1 MKKITNL
8 IIVLIATVT
17 LTSCQFTERLDIK
30 ENGSGVYSL
39 EMDMSAMM
47 SAMKQMGD
55 SLQANDE
62 EQEQVIDTVIRF
74 KDILEEKKDSIAKLS
89 KEEQA
94 SLKAIEDLKIHMMV
108 DEKNGKM
115 ISDFIF
121 EFNSINELGN
131 IQERITKAQSVKD
144 GKDNKTPSADTEV
157 KYSYN
162 GKKFTRKVTKKKMTA
177 EEKEAYKKSME
188 QGASFLDGSSY
199 KLIYHFPKAIK
210 STTYKGATF
219 SDDRKTMYIQTDM
232 KTITENPKLLE
243 FEVILK

>member
-8 IIVLIATVT
+8 IIILITTIT

-47 SAMKQMGD
+47 GAMKQMGD
-55 SLQANDE
+55 SIKTDE
-62 EQEQVIDTVIRF
+62 DLQVIDTIILF
-74 KDILEEKKDSIAKLS
+74 KDILDEKKDSISKLS

-108 DEKNGKM
+108 DEKNNKM
-115 ISDFIF
+115 VSDFIF
-121 EFNSINELGN
+121 EFNSISELAN
-131 IQERITKAQSVKD
+131 IQERISKAQSVKD
-144 GKDNKTPSADTEV
+144 GKENDAPTTDTEV

-162 GKKFTRKVTKKKMTA
+162 GKKFVRKVIQKKMTDK
-177 EEKEAYKKSME
+177 EKEAYKKSME
-188 QGASFLDGSSY
+188 QSASFLDGSSY
-199 KLIYHFPKAIK
+199 KLEYHFPKAIK
-210 STTYKGATF
+210 STTHKGATF
-219 SDDRKTMYIQTDM
+219 SDDRKTMYIQADM

>member
-8 IIVLIATVT
+8 IFIFITTVT

-47 SAMKQMGD
+47 GAMKQMGD
-55 SLQANDE
+55 STKTDE
-62 EQEQVIDTVIRF
+62 DLKVMDTVIRF

-94 SLKAIEDLKIHMMV
+94 SLKALEDLKIHMMV
-108 DEKNGKM
+108 DEKKGKM
-115 ISDFIF
+115 VSDFIF

-131 IQERITKAQSVKD
+131 IQEKITKAQSVKD
-144 GKDNKTPSADTEV
+144 GKEKDAPSTDTEV

-162 GKKFTRKVTKKKMTA
+162 GKKFTRKVIKKKMTA

-188 QGASFLDGSSY
+188 QSASFLDGSSY

-232 KTITENPKLLE
+232 KNITENPKLLE

>member
-1 MKKITNL
+1 MKIITNL
-8 IIVLIATVT
+8 IIVLITTVT

-47 SAMKQMGD
+47 GAMKQMGD
-55 SLQANDE
+55 STKTDE
-62 EQEQVIDTVIRF
+62 DLKVMDTVIRF

-94 SLKAIEDLKIHMMV
+94 SLKALEDLKIHMMV

-115 ISDFIF
+115 VSDFIF

-131 IQERITKAQSVKD
+131 IQEKITKAQSVKD
-144 GKDNKTPSADTEV
+144 GKEKDAPSTDTEV

-162 GKKFTRKVTKKKMTA
+162 GKKFTRKVIKKKMTA

-188 QGASFLDGSSY
+188 QSASFLDGSSY

-232 KTITENPKLLE
+232 KNITENPKLLE

>member
-1 MKKITNL
+1 MKKIKDL
-8 IIVLIATVT
+8 IIILISVVT
-17 LTSCQFTERLDIK
+17 LTSCQFTERIDIK
-30 ENGSGVYSL
+30 ENGSGTYSL
-39 EMDMSAMM
+39 EMDMSAMLG
-47 SAMKQMGD
+47 AMKQMGD
-55 SLQANDE
+55 STKTNEDMK
-62 EQEQVIDTVIRF
+62 VIDTVIRF
-74 KDILEEKKDSIAKLS
+74 KDILEEKKDSITKLS

-131 IQERITKAQSVKD
+131 IQERISKAQSVKD
-144 GKDNKTPSADTEV
+144 GKDSKTPSTDTEV

-188 QGASFLDGSSY
+188 QSASFLDGSSY
-199 KLIYHFPKAIK
+199 KLEYHFPKPIK
-210 STTYKGATF
+210 STTFKGATF
-219 SDDRKTMYIQTDM
+219 SDDRKTMYMHADM
-232 KTITENPKLLE
+232 KTITENPKLLD